1 MNKHVV
7 FYLIAILLYSL
18 TACHPQPAEQ
28 KTDKTECLTNKV
40 DKQTY
45 TFAIKG
51 ADTLRLDKYELI
63 SGADTL
69 PKPVVLFAFG
79 GGFKGGSR
87 DESSY
92 IPFFQFLVRNG
103 YVVVST
109 DYRTGLKELDPSKV
123 KTPMQFAAILQT
135 AIAMAVEDFFDATRY
150 VADNSAEWKINP
162 DQIIACG
169 SSAGAITALQA
180 EHELCNRTPLTQKLP
195 ASFNYAGVVS
205 FAGAI
210 CSLGIPDWKEQ
221 PCPIMLFHGNADRTV
236 PFDKALLENMGLWG
250 SQFIAK
256 QMQVKQSPYYF
267 YLAED
272 AGHEMANIPMENN
285 RYDILSF
292 LDKFVIS
299 RQKAFINTV
308 EVIPGKPVAPKNFT
322 IQDYIQNNM

>member
-7 FYLIAILLYSL
+7 FWLIAMLSYSL
-18 TACHPQPAEQ
+18 TACQSQPAEQ
-28 KTDKTECLTNKV
+28 KNDKTECFTNKV

-51 ADTLRLDKYELI
+51 TDTLRLDKYEFTYLQ
-63 SGADTL
+63 DTL

-92 IPFFQFLVRNG
+92 IPFFEFLARNG

-109 DYRTGLKELDPSKV
+109 DYRTGLKGLDPSKV
-123 KTPMQFAAILQT
+123 KTPMQFADVLQT
-135 AIAMAVEDFFDATRY
+135 AITMAVEDFLDATRY
-150 VADNSAEWKINP
+150 VADNSAEWKIKPN
-162 DQIIACG
+162 QIIACG
-169 SSAGAITALQA
+169 SSAGAVTSLQA
-180 EHELCNRTPLTQKLP
+180 EYELCNRTPVTQKLAP
-195 ASFNYAGVVS
+195 TFNYAGVIS

-210 CSLGIPDWKEQ
+210 CSLGIPDWKEL

-292 LDKFVIS
+292 LDKFVIN

-308 EVIPGKPVAPKNFT
+308 EVIPGKPVAQKNFT